1 MILGC
6 MFGLVLDE
14 IVFGIVMKMVVG
26 GLVGLLFEGCY
37 GDLIDN
43 LEAFTVGIL
52 GNMIRRSIWD

>member
-26 GLVGLLFEGCY
+26 GLVGLLFE
-37 GDLIDN
+37 
-43 LEAFTVGIL
+43 
-52 GNMIRRSIWD
+52 

>member
-26 GLVGLLFEGCY
+26 LVGLLFE
-37 GDLIDN
+37 
-43 LEAFTVGIL
+43 
-52 GNMIRRSIWD
+52 

>member
-26 GLVGLLFEGCY
+26 LVGLLFELCY
-37 GDLIDN
+37 GNLIDN
-43 LEAFTVGIL
+43 LEAFTVRIL
-52 GNMIRRSIWD
+52 GNMIRRSTWD